1 MSNIKYES
9 ISPFEQAKSD
19 NAYKTNSIQQIR
31 YVCSIAAMHS
41 ASAIPG
47 VIPIVHCGPGC
58 ADKQFMN
65 LAFYNGFQ
73 GGGYGGGA
81 VVPSTNATEREV
93 IFGGA
98 ERLRE
103 LIESSLTILD
113 ADLFVVLTGCIS
125 DLVGDDVG
133 SVVNEFQ
140 ERGVPIVYAET
151 GGFKGN
157 NFTGHELVTKAII
170 EQYTEARTY
179 PRQERLVNVWSLL
192 PYHNTFWKG
201 DLCEIKRILEGIGLK
216 VNILFGPDC
225 AGISE
230 WKSISS
236 AQFNLV
242 LSPWLGL
249 DTAMYLEEK
258 YGQPYL
264 HIPVIPIGAK
274 ETGAFLRRVAHFAHL
289 DPSEAEAF
297 ISSEEASYYHYLE
310 SFSDFYAEYWWGL
323 PAKFA
328 VIGDSAYNI
337 ALTRFLVNQLGLIPG
352 KQIIT
357 ENPPEQYREA
367 IKELYLSIAE
377 DVSSDVE
384 FEEDS
389 YIIHE
394 KLKNTDFGHKP
405 PIIFGTTWERDLSKQ
420 LKGILVEVGFPSS
433 YEVVLSRSYVGYRG
447 ALTLLE
453 KIYTTAVGGSA

>member
-1 MSNIKYES
+1 MANIETTK
-9 ISPFEQAKSD
+9 IPATPPKV
-19 NAYKTNSIQQIR
+19 NKTNSIQQIR

-41 ASAIPG
+41 ASAIPR
-47 VIPIVHCGPGC
+47 VIPITHCGPGC

-65 LAFYNGFQ
+65 VAFYNGFQ

-81 VVPSTNATEREV
+81 VVPSTNATECEV
-93 IFGGA
+93 VFGGA

-103 LIESSLTILD
+103 LIESSLKILD

-133 SVVNEFQ
+133 SVVSDFQ
-140 ERGVPIVYAET
+140 EQGIPIVFAET

-157 NFTGHELVTKAII
+157 NFTGHELVTRAII
-170 EQYTEARTY
+170 DQYVGDYNGPREQGS
-179 PRQERLVNVWSLL
+179 VNVWSLL
-192 PYHNTFWKG
+192 PYHNTFWRG
-201 DLCEIKRILEGIGLK
+201 DLTEIKRILEGAGLK
-216 VNILFGPDC
+216 VNILFGPESK
-225 AGISE
+225 GVSE
-230 WKSISS
+230 WKNIPK

-249 DTAMYLEEK
+249 QTAHHLEEK

-264 HIPVIPIGAK
+264 HVPVIPIGAQ
-274 ETGAFLRRVAHFAHL
+274 ETSAFLRKVVTFAGI
-289 DPSEAEAF
+289 DTAKAEVF
-297 ISSEEASYYHYLE
+297 IQQEEASYYRYLE
-310 SFSDFYAEYWWGL
+310 DFADFYAEYWWGL

-328 VIGDSAYNI
+328 VIGDSAYNL
-337 ALTRFLVNQLGLIPG
+337 ALTKFLVNQLGVIPG

-357 ENPPEQYREA
+357 ENPPTDFRAAIREQY
-367 IKELYLSIAE
+367 LNIAE
-377 DVSSDVE
+377 DVTTDVE

-389 YIIHE
+389 YIIHQ
-394 KLKNTDFGHKP
+394 KIRQTDFGHKP
-405 PIIFGTTWERDLSKQ
+405 PIIFGTTWERDLAKE
-420 LKGILVEVGFPSS
+420 LKGPIVEVGFPSS

-453 KIYTTAVGGSA
+453 KIYTTIVSASA